1 MTQLVDY
8 TVEDDVACLRMD
20 DGKAN
25 AYGPLMIA
33 ALSTALD
40 RAAQEARATV
50 IRGREGVLC
59 AGFDLKII
67 RGDDAA
73 ARDAMRK
80 AGRDLLFKTYL
91 HPQPLVFA
99 CSGHALAAGALLLL
113 TGDHRI
119 GVHGEFKIGLNE
131 TGIGLALPA
140 FGLEVARDRLHPQF
154 LTAATVLGTVYGP
167 QDALAAGYL
176 DALVDVDKLDEAAL
190 AHARRLA
197 ELDSD
202 AVALTKRRLRQATMA
217 RAEAVTD

>member
-1 MTQLVDY
+1 MADLVAY

-25 AYGPLMIA
+25 AYGPAMIA
-33 ALSTALD
+33 ALAAALE

-50 IRGREGVLC
+50 VRGRDGVLC

-73 ARDAMRK
+73 AREAMRK
-80 AGRDLLFKTYL
+80 AGRDLLYSTYL

-119 GVHGEFKIGLNE
+119 GVRGDFKIGLNE

-140 FGLEVARDRLHPQF
+140 FGLEIARDRLHPQF

-176 DALVDVDKLDEAAL
+176 DELVDVDELDEAAL
-190 AHARRLA
+190 THARRLA

-217 RAEAVTD
+217 RAQAVTD